1 MIYTFGSPLVGDSE
15 FSHHFSVVQ
24 PIISYRFVHNQDLI
38 PMIPPPHSRLRIN
51 LLPLVLVNPLF
62 LIPATIDPFG
72 KPFNHFG
79 KLVFIRRIDA
89 QTFSVDVDRKTPA
102 YLRVPTSASV
112 NVERPL
118 WDKLLN
124 WAQASAND
132 HFMENYISILG
143 SDLKSAIACFS
154 GINAATI
161 IRTQKII
168 AYLEIELKAIKA
180 SHAELEKTMLMS
192 LGRNPYADTDATSTG
207 ATPPEKMSPS
217 QKMNLLEDAMH
228 AKQMELMLKKGF
240 LTAVQSPSY
249 SQSILQ
255 DIIDI
260 KMNATLK
267 QEFGYQSKHITY

>member
-1 MIYTFGSPLVGDSE
+1 
-15 FSHHFSVVQ
+15 
-24 PIISYRFVHNQDLI
+24 
-38 PMIPPPHSRLRIN
+38 
-51 LLPLVLVNPLF
+51 
-62 LIPATIDPFG
+62 
-72 KPFNHFG
+72 
-79 KLVFIRRIDA
+79 
-89 QTFSVDVDRKTPA
+89 
-102 YLRVPTSASV
+102 
-112 NVERPL
+112 
-118 WDKLLN
+118 
-124 WAQASAND
+124 
-132 HFMENYISILG
+132 MENYVSILG
-143 SDLKSAIACFS
+143 SDLKSAIASFS

-161 IRTQKII
+161 INTQKII

-180 SHAELEKTMLMS
+180 SHAELEKTMLIS